1 MQPDPPRS
9 KEGGGGSFL
18 RNCGAASVGDYN
30 KVI

>member
-9 KEGGGGSFL
+9 KGGGGVSFL
-18 RNCGAASVGDYN
+18 RNCVAASVGDYN